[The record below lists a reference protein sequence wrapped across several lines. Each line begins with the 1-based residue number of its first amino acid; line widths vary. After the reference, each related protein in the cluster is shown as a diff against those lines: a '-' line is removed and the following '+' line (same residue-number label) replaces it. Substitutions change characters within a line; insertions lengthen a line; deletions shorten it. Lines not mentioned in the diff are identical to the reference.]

1 MLLISFIPIPSYY
14 TPTLLDIIPDIACFD
29 EGGSRF
35 IHKRLKLGTIEEQEL
50 AMKVA
55 LSAIEDLWSHHFGN
69 FMLQGIFEFGTD
81 EMKKELMEYIY
92 NNQDVAAL
100 CVHMNG
106 QVLYCYAV
114 MSPLLLFSTE

>member
-1 MLLISFIPIPSYY
+1 MPFSFLYSIRYSYLYNIAYLIHTHIYY
-14 TPTLLDIIPDIACFD
+14 TSYPSLDIIPDIACFD

-55 LSAIEDLWSHHFGN
+55 LSAIEELWSHHFGN

-92 NNQDVAAL
+92 NTQDVAAL

-106 QVLYCYAV
+106 
-114 MSPLLLFSTE
+114 